1 MFTIA
6 ALLPRPEPTDGNESP
21 SVTLVVPAR
30 NERSVAPATLDALD
44 RLDFPGGRLRIVL
57 VDDGSDDS
65 TGELFEEWS
74 ASRPQVFALRLSD
87 QVGKYAS
94 LNEVIRSSP
103 RTDLIAVCDADVRPR
118 PAWLRRLVGPFSDP
132 RVGATA
138 GYLSPANADDG
149 PVARYA
155 AVESWVHQLVASAGK
170 DALGLDPP
178 TLGACAYRRT
188 ALDEVGCFGT
198 SLSGEDVR
206 ISAALT
212 RAGWR
217 IRFVEAA
224 IADNTVVHTW
234 QDYWHQHLRWA
245 RNVFSSRP
253 ASVSAAP
260 SRPVS
265 IAQRIESRLAA
276 AGYADR
282 VALLVVIAGVRA
294 NVLPR
299 WIPRAYTAV
308 AGVEVVVAVTKAG
321 HARQLPRFLAATAAL
336 FGLDVVASTAASAA
350 HILGRPRAWRQPSR
364 RPR

>member
-1 MFTIA
+1 MLTIA
-6 ALLPRPEPTDGNESP
+6 ALLPRPEPADSNESP

-44 RLDFPGGRLRIVL
+44 RLDFPEGRLRIVL

-74 ASRPQVFALRLSD
+74 ASRPQAFALRLPD
-87 QVGKYAS
+87 PVGKYAS
-94 LNEVIRSSP
+94 LNEAIRSSP
-103 RTDLIAVCDADVRPR
+103 RSDLIAVCDADVQPR

-178 TLGACAYRRT
+178 TLGACAYRRS
-188 ALDEVGCFGT
+188 ALDEVGRFD
-198 SLSGEDVR
+198 SSVSGEDVR
-206 ISAALT
+206 ISGALT

-224 IADNTVVHTW
+224 VADTMVVHTW

-245 RNVFSSRP
+245 RNVFSSWP
-253 ASVSAAP
+253 ATVSATP
-260 SRPVS
+260 SRHVS
-265 IAQRIESRLAA
+265 IAQRVETRLAA

-294 NVLPR
+294 HALPR
-299 WIPRAYTAV
+299 WIPRAYAAA

-321 HARQLPRFLAATAAL
+321 HARQLPRFLAATAGL
-336 FGLDVVASTAASAA
+336 FGLDVVASAAASVA
-350 HILGRPRAWRQPSR
+350 HILRRPRAWRQPSR